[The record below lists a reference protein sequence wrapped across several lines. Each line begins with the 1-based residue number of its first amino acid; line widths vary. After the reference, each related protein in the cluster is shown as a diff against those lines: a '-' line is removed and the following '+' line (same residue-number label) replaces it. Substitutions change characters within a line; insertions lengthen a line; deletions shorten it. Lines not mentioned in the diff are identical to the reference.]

1 MNIQQLKYMDSIVKY
16 GTINEAA
23 KGLFVAPSTIS
34 TAIKELEEE
43 IDLAIFTRS
52 KRGMKPTLEG
62 AEFIEYGRQLLAQ
75 LTLIEETYVNRKSR
89 KNRFSVSSQHYD
101 FASEAFAKLINES
114 TSESFSYRFL
124 ETDTKKVI
132 EDVANNISEMGIVYI
147 SEFNSKVLY
156 RLFERENLVSTSLL
170 DFQPHVY
177 VGKSHPLAKEKLV
190 TYQQLSDYPAITFE
204 QAEDTGSQFAEE
216 PLELQN
222 HAKKVIVSDR
232 TSAINILIGSKSYLT
247 GSGVMSS
254 SITRDVLV
262 SIPIDSI
269 QQHQI
274 VWIQKQEGGLSELG
288 HRYITL
294 LEMTLADRTTV

>member
-23 KGLFVAPSTIS
+23 KALFVAPSTIS
-34 TAIKELEEE
+34 TAIKDLEEE
-43 IDLAIFTRS
+43 IDLAIFLRS
-52 KRGMKPTLEG
+52 KRGMKPTEEG
-62 AEFIEYGRQLLAQ
+62 AEFIEYGRQVLAQ
-75 LTLIEETYVNRKSR
+75 LTLIEDTYVNRKSR

-101 FASEAFAKLINES
+101 FASEAFAKLIKES
-114 TSESFSYRFL
+114 TSDSFSYRFL

-156 RLFERENLVSTSLL
+156 RLFERENLRSTSLL
-170 DFQPHVY
+170 EFQPHVY
-177 VGKSHPLAKEKLV
+177 VGKAHPLAKEKLV
-190 TYQQLSDYPAITFE
+190 TYQQLSNYPAITFE
-204 QAEDTGSQFAEE
+204 QAEDSSHFSEE

-232 TSAINILIGSKSYLT
+232 TSAINILIGSDSYLT
-247 GSGVMSS
+247 GSGIMSS
-254 SITRDVLV
+254 SITRDVLF

-274 VWIQKQEGGLSELG
+274 VWIQKQEGHLSALG
-288 HRYITL
+288 NRYIEL
-294 LEMTLADRTTV
+294 LESTLNDRTA